1 MHSFSAFGASRYLDV
16 CLLLLHTNTP
26 LDAVLDHVARHEFDA
41 TLEVFGKLL
50 LRPVQVPDESL
61 EGIQLPEEVL

>member
-1 MHSFSAFGASRYLDV
+1 MHT
-16 CLLLLHTNTP
+16 HKHTP

-41 TLEVFGKLL
+41 ALEVFGKFL
-50 LRPVQVPDESL
+50 LRPVQISDEGL